1 MAQSQSESQSESN
14 ASFEQQLA
22 ELEQIVE
29 QLESGDLELA
39 ESMQKFKRGVELS
52 QACRSMLDEAQQ
64 TVEEITADSGSDS
77 EDLTPP
83 DETSD

>member
-1 MAQSQSESQSESN
+1 MAESQSEKS

-39 ESMQKFKRGVELS
+39 DSMQKFKRGVELS
-52 QACRSMLDEAQQ
+52 QACRNMLDEAQQ
-64 TVEEITADSGSDS
+64 TVEEITAESESET
-77 EDLTPP
+77 EDLRPP
-83 DETSD
+83 AET